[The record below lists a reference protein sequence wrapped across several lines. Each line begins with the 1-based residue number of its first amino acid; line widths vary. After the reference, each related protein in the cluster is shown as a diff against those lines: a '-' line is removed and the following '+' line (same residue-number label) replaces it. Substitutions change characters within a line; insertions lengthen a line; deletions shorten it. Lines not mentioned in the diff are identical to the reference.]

1 MIIEPVMNLILL
13 FPGDFTEERVARLT
27 GRRRDHM
34 LAVHRAAVGDEL
46 TVGVAGGRIG
56 KGVVRSLDPDAIE
69 LTVTLDSDPPPP
81 PDLTLILALPRP
93 KVMNRVVAA
102 VASLGIKRLFLINS
116 WRVDKSY
123 WKSPRLAPDNLRLQT
138 ILGLEQGRDTVLP
151 QIELRRLFRPFVE
164 EELPAIAEGTTALVA
179 HPYASEECPRN
190 VGGPVTLA
198 IGPEGG
204 FIEQEIDS
212 LTRAGFRPVHLG
224 SRILRVETAVAALAG
239 RLK

>member
-1 MIIEPVMNLILL
+1 MIIEAVMNLILL
-13 FPGDFTEERVARLT
+13 FPGDFADEGVARLT

-46 TVGVAGGRIG
+46 TLGVAGGMIG
-56 KGVVRSLDPDAIE
+56 KGVVRSIDDDAIE
-69 LTVTLDSDPPPP
+69 ITVALDSDPPAPL
-81 PDLTLILALPRP
+81 DITLVLALPRP

-102 VASLGIKRLFLINS
+102 VASLGIKRLYLINS

-123 WKSPRLAPDNLRLQT
+123 WKSPRLSADNLRLQSV
-138 ILGLEQGRDTVLP
+138 LGLEQGRDTVLP
-151 QIELRRLFRPFVE
+151 QIEVRRLFRPFVE
-164 EELPAIAEGTTALVA
+164 EELPVIARDTAALVA
-179 HPYASEECPRN
+179 HPYAAEECPRD

-204 FIEQEIDS
+204 FIEQEIAS
-212 LTRAGFRPVHLG
+212 LTRAGLRPVHLG

>member
-1 MIIEPVMNLILL
+1 MIIEAVMNLILL
-13 FPGDFTEERVARLT
+13 FPGDSTDEGVVRLT

-46 TVGVAGGRIG
+46 TVGIAGGRIG
-56 KGVVRSLDPDAIE
+56 KGRVRKLDDDAIE
-69 LTVTLDSDPPPP
+69 LAIALDADPPPP
-81 PDLTLILALPRP
+81 LDLTLIVALPRP

-123 WKSPRLAPDNLRLQT
+123 WKSPRLSPDNLRLQS
-138 ILGLEQGRDTVLP
+138 ILGLEQGRDTVMP
-151 QIELRRLFRPFVE
+151 AIELRRLFRPFVE
-164 EELPAIAEGTTALVA
+164 EELPELTRETAALVA
-179 HPYASEECPRN
+179 HPYAAEECPRD
-190 VGGPVTLA
+190 VRGPVTLA

-204 FIEQEIDS
+204 FIEQEIAS

-224 SRILRVETAVAALAG
+224 SRIFRVETAVAALAG